1 MIAAFLPMLIQAGAG
16 LMQGLGQK
24 AQAKAQAKEL
34 QQNAVFL
41 NRAANDA
48 KRRGASEADWQR
60 IQTQQAIGTQ
70 RAAQAANGG
79 EINIGTNA
87 LIQQD
92 TAQLGELDALT
103 ISNNA
108 AREAYG
114 YEVQAQQNLANA
126 KTLKKNA
133 NKNLLTSILGGA
145 VQGFGSSY
153 AAGNFGNLFGSST
166 GAGTSAAMSANT
178 TRLNNNQAY
187 T

>member
-1 MIAAFLPMLIQAGAG
+1 MIAAFLPMLIGAGSG

-34 QQNAVFL
+34 QQNAVYL

-48 KRRGASEADWQR
+48 KRRGASESDWRR
-60 IQTQQAIGTQ
+60 IQTQQDIGTQ

-79 EINIGTNA
+79 EINTDTNA

-114 YEVQAQQNLANA
+114 YEVQAAQNLANA

-133 NKNLLTSILGGA
+133 NKNLLTSVLGGA
-145 VQGFGSSY
+145 LGGVSGDAFSG
-153 AAGNFGNLFGSST
+153 LFGSAGST
-166 GAGTSAAMSANT
+166 AKATTAASGAATKSKKS
-178 TRLNNNQAY
+178 Y
-187 T
+187 